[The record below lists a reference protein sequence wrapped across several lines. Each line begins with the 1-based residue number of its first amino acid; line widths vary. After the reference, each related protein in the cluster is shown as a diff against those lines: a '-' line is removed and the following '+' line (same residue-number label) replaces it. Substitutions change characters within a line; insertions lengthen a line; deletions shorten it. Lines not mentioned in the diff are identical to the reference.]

1 MSDEKVLI
9 AKDFRVGTQNLLFLP
24 KGYRKGRKWPLVVAL
39 HGMGMSAEEF
49 ANLLSPLRSLPA
61 ILFVPE
67 GVYPFEIKVAG
78 QTGLGRAWY
87 LYAGDRGA
95 FVESMERTGRH
106 LRALAGRITREYP
119 VDRNRRVLLGFSQGG
134 YLAAYE
140 GLRDAAHW
148 RGLAIIAAR
157 VEDEL
162 LGDALRKASGLSVLL
177 QHGLKDRAVPFS
189 KAEKSRDALLQAGIE
204 VKFRPYDSGHHLTA
218 EQTRDLRDWLGD
230 LIGR

>member
-1 MSDEKVLI
+1 MNDEKVVI
-9 AKDFRVGTQNLLFLP
+9 NKDFRIGTQNLLFLP

-49 ANLLSPLRSLPA
+49 ANLLAPLRSLPA

-67 GVYPFEIKVAG
+67 GVYPFEIRVAG
-78 QTGLGRAWY
+78 QTGLGRGWY
-87 LYAGDRGA
+87 LYTGDRGA
-95 FVESMERTGRH
+95 FVDSMQKTGRH
-106 LRALAGRITREYP
+106 LRALTDRLSREYP
-119 VDRNRRVLLGFSQGG
+119 IDRGRRVLLGFSQGG

-140 GLRDAAHW
+140 ALRDAARW

-162 LGDALRKASGLSVLL
+162 LGDALKKATGLSVLL

-189 KAEKSRDALLQAGIE
+189 KAEKSRDALLRAGIE

-218 EQTRDLRDWLGD
+218 EQTRDARDWLSD